1 MSSGKGTIRIETTSG
16 FLMHKIRIRENCD
29 GGGEK

>member
-1 MSSGKGTIRIETTSG
+1 MSSSKRAIRIETTSG
-16 FLMHKIRIRENCD
+16 FLMHKIRIGENCE